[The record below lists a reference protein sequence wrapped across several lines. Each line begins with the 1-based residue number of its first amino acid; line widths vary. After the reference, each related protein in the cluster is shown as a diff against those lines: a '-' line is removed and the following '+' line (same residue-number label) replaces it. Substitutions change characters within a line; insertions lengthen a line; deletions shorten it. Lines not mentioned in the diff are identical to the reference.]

1 MNRTWK
7 AEQCHTQ
14 GRGQYAHIG
23 VARPQPSS
31 SGQVQVSKR
40 RGVYSGK
47 LVVGSLLQRDW
58 SSSSLIVGK
67 LKTIPHLLIQGT
79 GYRLQ
84 VWSNISLA
92 PSVQTHGHQT
102 WKKARPVQPRV
113 AGIFENCGRIYQKYL
128 NYFHIFI
135 KTYLLISSYV

>member
-67 LKTIPHLLIQGT
+67 LKTIPDDANKSFSLSEKLATFTMASPNQYMLSKSRVQGRRFT
-79 GYRLQ
+79 NIKQESKAAAFSWTCYS
-84 VWSNISLA
+84 VFSNKL
-92 PSVQTHGHQT
+92 
-102 WKKARPVQPRV
+102 
-113 AGIFENCGRIYQKYL
+113 
-128 NYFHIFI
+128 
-135 KTYLLISSYV
+135 

>member
-1 MNRTWK
+1 MSPGVNITWK
-7 AEQCHTQ
+7 AELCHTQ
-14 GRGQYAHIG
+14 SRGQYANIG

-67 LKTIPHLLIQGT
+67 LKTIPDEANKSFPSSGKAGHLHHGQPQPVHAEQEQGAGQEFFT
-79 GYRLQ
+79 NIKQESKAAAFSWTCYS
-84 VWSNISLA
+84 VFSNKL
-92 PSVQTHGHQT
+92 
-102 WKKARPVQPRV
+102 
-113 AGIFENCGRIYQKYL
+113 
-128 NYFHIFI
+128 
-135 KTYLLISSYV
+135 

>member
-7 AEQCHTQ
+7 AEQYHTQ

-67 LKTIPHLLIQGT
+67 LKTIPDDAIKSFP
-79 GYRLQ
+79 RLEK
-84 VWSNISLA
+84 LA
-92 PSVQTHGHQT
+92 TFTMASP
-102 WKKARPVQPRV
+102 
-113 AGIFENCGRIYQKYL
+113 N
-128 NYFHIFI
+128 
-135 KTYLLISSYV
+135 